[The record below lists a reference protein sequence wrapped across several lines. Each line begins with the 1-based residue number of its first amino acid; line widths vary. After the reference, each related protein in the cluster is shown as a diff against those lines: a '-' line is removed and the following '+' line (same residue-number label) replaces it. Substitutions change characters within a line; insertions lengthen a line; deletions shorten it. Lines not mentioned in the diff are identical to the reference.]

1 MANEDV
7 CSYKRAGFFDSKI
20 RKLFQNP
27 NKILSPYINKGMNV
41 LDLGCGP
48 GFFTLEMANLVGES
62 GKVVAADLQE
72 EMLIKVENKTK
83 NNHLKEIIKL
93 HKTQKDS
100 IGLSEKFDFILI
112 FYMLHEVP
120 NKRKFLGELKNLLKN
135 EGKILIIEPK
145 GHVSKENFEKSVRL
159 IKEKGFKTSKGP
171 KVFYSYSIALEK
183 ITN

>member
-27 NKILSPYINKGMNV
+27 NKILSPYIDKGMNV
-41 LDLGCGP
+41 LDLGCGS

-72 EMLIKVENKTK
+72 EMLVKVENKIK

-112 FYMLHEVP
+112 FYMLHEVS

-159 IKEKGFKTSKGP
+159 IKEEGFKTSKGA

-183 ITN
+183 IAD